1 MFILVTYGPSVGIV
15 PITLSGND
23 GNKNPSDR
31 LAEIRSKIAVAEQ
44 RVRDLEGLL
53 TGLILG
59 NDDDPGTPGNQ
70 IDFTPGDGIIN
81 QLAGL
86 NTPTNPNAAG
96 DANAVRQE
104 LYRAR
109 AYEGELRTA
118 ESFWNEIVSAN
129 KSAEQKTHELFKP
142 AGG

>member
-1 MFILVTYGPSVGIV
+1 MFILSIIPIPLNGDTASV
-15 PITLSGND
+15 
-23 GNKNPSDR
+23 NPSDR
-31 LAEIRSKIAVAEQ
+31 LAEIRNKIAVAEQ

-53 TGLILG
+53 TALILG
-59 NDDDPGTPGNQ
+59 NDFDADPNT
-70 IDFTPGDGIIN
+70 IGI
-81 QLAGL
+81 QVVSGL
-86 NTPTNPNAAG
+86 NTPQNPNGAK
-96 DANAVRQE
+96 DANVVRQE

-118 ESFWNEIVSAN
+118 ENFWNEIVSAN

>member
-1 MFILVTYGPSVGIV
+1 MFILSIIPIPLNGDTQSV
-15 PITLSGND
+15 
-23 GNKNPSDR
+23 NPSDR
-31 LAEIRSKIAVAEQ
+31 LAEIRNKIAVAEQ

-53 TGLILG
+53 TALILG
-59 NDDDPGTPGNQ
+59 QDFDADPNTAGTQ
-70 IDFTPGDGIIN
+70 VVS
-81 QLAGL
+81 GL
-86 NTPTNPNAAG
+86 NTPQNPNGAK
-96 DANAVRQE
+96 DANVVRQE

-118 ESFWNEIVSAN
+118 ENFWNEIVSAN